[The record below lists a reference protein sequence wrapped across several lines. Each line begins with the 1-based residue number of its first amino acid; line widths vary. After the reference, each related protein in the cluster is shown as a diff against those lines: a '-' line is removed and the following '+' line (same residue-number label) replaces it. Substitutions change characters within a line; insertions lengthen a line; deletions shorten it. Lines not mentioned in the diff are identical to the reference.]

1 VRAVHSVASAV
12 KAVVGDGRSGD
23 PLHERDDKRDVYE
36 GEVAMVDSVSEL
48 VRRVD
53 GVVDGLRSLVDVARG
68 SVGGVCS
75 NVFEEVEERFAH
87 PSVRVHHERD
97 ELLMHRRSHSFVLV
111 VLIGLAN
118 PEWVTV
124 GDRVSLAGLRLACVV
139 SCVAHDVGDG
149 DVCEDCDAGVS
160 QAVDSDVWA
169 QVVGVAVP
177 VRGAWYLADGL
188 GERGQAALLADR
200 LDGELYLVVRFV
212 LVATCVAGMDA
223 DQVIESV
230 TGFEGRVRR
239 VAAVRETLVVVHV
252 GEAWG
257 GRVPV
262 GCASCRGARRS
273 GAAVRRGR
281 RGAMSLREGS
291 RGSAWRPMLRGMRLG
306 RVPCTG
312 ARVPGVRACAAVLS
326 QGNLWR
332 FIIIMISYDII

>member
-1 VRAVHSVASAV
+1 
-12 KAVVGDGRSGD
+12 
-23 PLHERDDKRDVYE
+23 
-36 GEVAMVDSVSEL
+36 
-48 VRRVD
+48 
-53 GVVDGLRSLVDVARG
+53 
-68 SVGGVCS
+68 
-75 NVFEEVEERFAH
+75 
-87 PSVRVHHERD
+87 
-97 ELLMHRRSHSFVLV
+97 MHRCCCDLVLV
-111 VLIGLAN
+111 VLL
-118 PEWVTV
+118 
-124 GDRVSLAGLRLACVV
+124 SLAFHDGIAVGSRVALAGSWLARVV
-139 SCVAHDVGDG
+139 DCRVHDVGDG
-149 DVCEDCDAGVS
+149 DVCEDRDAGVS
-160 QAVDSDVWA
+160 QAIDSDVWSQA
-169 QVVGVAVP
+169 VGVAVP

-212 LVATCVAGMDA
+212 LVASCVAGLDA
-223 DQVIESV
+223 DQVVESV
-230 TGFEGRVRR
+230 TGFEGRVGR
-239 VAAVRETLVVVHV
+239 VAAVRETLVAVRV

-332 FIIIMISYDII
+332 FIIIIIMISYDII